1 MLGAAFITTSC
12 PSHSSS
18 MKGRPP
24 CGGTR
29 QQYVRGRGRQ
39 KWMGR
44 PSARRMIHRE
54 DYMPF
59 IHGSPSASS
68 RNWTQPYAVWR
79 DSNAGAFFADR
90 GSSLSEY
97 AAPGS
102 PAHGPFCP
110 VPCAGSGGD
119 LPLPLLPPS
128 CHHPPSSPVGGEFS
142 REQTHQEDDGHRP
155 HPTHHRHGGPGHS
168 CHHHRRLEKHFLPS
182 PEEAARKFA
191 ESSPMQRVTNR
202 DQQRR

>member
-1 MLGAAFITTSC
+1 
-12 PSHSSS
+12 
-18 MKGRPP
+18 
-24 CGGTR
+24 
-29 QQYVRGRGRQ
+29 
-39 KWMGR
+39 
-44 PSARRMIHRE
+44 
-54 DYMPF
+54 MPF

-68 RNWTQPYAVWR
+68 RNWTQPYAAWR

-90 GSSLSEY
+90 GSSLREC

-142 REQTHQEDDGHRP
+142 RDQTHQEDDGHRP

-168 CHHHRRLEKHFLPS
+168 CHHHRRLVEKHFGRIPKSRPEKS
-182 PEEAARKFA
+182 PNPHPCNGSNR
-191 ESSPMQRVTNR
+191 TNR
-202 DQQRR
+202 DQHWIWIQWIQHCCEVPQGNWNPTRCWPSMGNDGGSEESSLFLFRRGGHDFQR